1 MVLKA
6 NLHLTPTP
14 ITRFN
19 TVMKVNFLLPK
30 LQSFDDVLDFLPT
43 VLLSLGVVITP
54 LILLPF
60 GENIFK
66 HSKNLSFFAVLIL
79 VLAVFALQ
87 IFRKKVF
94 RLLLSPFF
102 LPLVLFLFASLAS
115 SLFTGSS
122 YPVEALI
129 GWGGVY
135 LSFALLT
142 LIASSILNKNA
153 REVFPLSLSV
163 LGVVLSVMTVM
174 EYAGT
179 GPSQLISQL
188 LGIPIA
194 TNTAFSLSGSVFI
207 AAQLL
212 VLAFISSIFK
222 LKDKSSFKLWY
233 LFSLPIIAIGA
244 AVAIYLSLPGKPTA
258 VRLAPF
264 QVSWQV
270 ATSTLNVP
278 RSALIGFGPESYMQV
293 YTQLKPASI
302 NTRDIWNAQFVQ
314 GSNTPLT
321 IMTTMGVLG
330 FLAWSLLFYQVAK
343 QIKSSQGASRGLIFT
358 ALVAFILQLLFPAN
372 VPVLVVLAAAL
383 SFWAASEQSRFSSIE
398 LHPLQVSIA
407 RAGEKE
413 EKISEYSKAFG
424 MVAATG
430 IGLVLLIVGFGLF
443 RVYASYSYAFMA
455 ERQAV
460 KGDAVG
466 VYNNQRQAI
475 AYNPYIDSLRR
486 QYAITN
492 LQIATAISTQENPS
506 QEDNQQVTQ
515 LIQQAIREARA
526 ATLINDRDSQNWR
539 TLATIYRN
547 LIGVAEGAENWT
559 VSSYSRAIEL
569 APSDPTLRIDLGGV
583 FYAQEEY
590 QQAATLFEQAALL
603 KPDYANAYYN
613 LANALKEAGTLEQA
627 AQYYQQTLALLDPS
641 STDYQTAAQELQG
654 LQAKLQTQTS
664 EGEAGAAQEESVNLI
679 EESLPADQPSQ
690 PGVESEAQTELSPGV
705 QDVLD
710 GGEETESAQ
719 ESEVQ

>member
-19 TVMKVNFLLPK
+19 TVMKVNSLLPK
-30 LQSFDDVLDFLPT
+30 LKSIDDVLDFLPT
-43 VLLSLGVVITP
+43 ALLSLGLIITP

-66 HSKNLSFFAVLIL
+66 HSKNLSLFIVLIL
-79 VLAVFALQ
+79 LLAVFALQ
-87 IFRKKVF
+87 LFRKKVF

-102 LPLVLFLFASLAS
+102 LPLILFLFASLAS
-115 SLFTGSS
+115 SLFTGSN
-122 YPVEALI
+122 YPVETLI

-142 LIASSILNKNA
+142 LIASSILNRNA
-153 REVFPLSLSV
+153 QETFPLSLSF
-163 LGVVLSVMTVM
+163 LGVILAVLTIM
-174 EYAGT
+174 EYTGT
-179 GPSQLISQL
+179 GPSQLIAQL

-194 TNTAFSLSGSVFI
+194 TNATFSLSGSPFI
-207 AAQLL
+207 TAQILG
-212 VLAFISSIFK
+212 LAFVSSVLK
-222 LKDKSSFKLWY
+222 LKGKSNLKLWY
-233 LFSLPIIAIGA
+233 LFSLPIITVGA
-244 AVAIYLSLPGKPTA
+244 AVAIYLSLPGKA
-258 VRLAPF
+258 GALRLAPF
-264 QVSWQV
+264 QVSWQI
-270 ATSTLNVP
+270 AANTLNFP
-278 RSALIGFGPESYMQV
+278 RSALIGFGPESYNEV
-293 YTQLKPASI
+293 YTQLKPATI
-302 NTRDIWNAQFVQ
+302 NTRDIWNVQFIQ
-314 GSNTPLT
+314 ASNTPLT
-321 IMTTMGVLG
+321 IMTTMGILG
-330 FLAWSLLFYQVAK
+330 LLAWGLLFYQLTR
-343 QIKSSQGASRGLIFT
+343 QIKSSRGTSRGLILT
-358 ALVAFILQLLFPAN
+358 ALTALILQLLFPAN
-372 VPVLVVLAAAL
+372 VPVLVILATAL
-383 SFWAASEQSRFSSIE
+383 SFWAASEQNRFSSIE

-424 MVAATG
+424 MVTATG
-430 IGLVLLIVGFGLF
+430 IGLVLLIVSFGLF

-460 KGDAVG
+460 RGDAVG

-492 LQIATAISTQENPS
+492 LQIATAISAQENPS
-506 QEDNQQVTQ
+506 QEDSQQVTQ

-526 ATLINDRDSQNWR
+526 ATLINNRDSQNWR
-539 TLATIYRN
+539 TLATVYRN
-547 LIGVAEGAENWT
+547 LIGVTEGAENWT

-613 LANALKEAGTLEQA
+613 LANALKEAGALEQA
-627 AQYYQQTLALLDPS
+627 AQYYQQTLALIDPGS
-641 STDYQTAAQELQG
+641 ADYQTASQELQS
-654 LQAKLQTQTS
+654 LQAKLQTQT
-664 EGEAGAAQEESVNLI
+664 GEAEPVQEESVNLI
-679 EESLPADQPSQ
+679 EESLPADQPGQ

-705 QDVLD
+705 QDALE
-710 GGEETESAQ
+710 GSEETESAQ
-719 ESEVQ
+719 ESEAQ